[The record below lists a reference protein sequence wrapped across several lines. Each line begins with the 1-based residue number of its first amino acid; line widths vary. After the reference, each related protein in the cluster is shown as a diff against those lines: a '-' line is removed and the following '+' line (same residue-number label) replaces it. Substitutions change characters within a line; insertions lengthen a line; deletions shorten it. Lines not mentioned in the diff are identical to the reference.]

1 MATQDKASFRV
12 GVFVAV
18 LLAAAGALL
27 FLVGGAGDLLRRH
40 YTLNAAWGDVSGL
53 KSGAVVRL
61 AGWDVGEV
69 SAIRFSEDLGVKEIF
84 VELKIRE
91 DFQARIRKDSEARID
106 TVGVLGDKYVA
117 ISIGDPA
124 QPVLE
129 SGDWLNTRPQLDV
142 LSYTKKVTEIL
153 ESTSSIGTK
162 VDLMLGLEEEAE
174 QASLSRS
181 FDHLEELLKE
191 AKEGNG
197 LLHALVYDESMPRR
211 VNRTLANLEAMS
223 TDVRHSTTA
232 LRTGDGLAHHLIYG
246 SEGAELA
253 RDLGELATAIRT
265 IADDIQNEESLVH
278 ALIYDETKT
287 AILDDLAIASEELKR
302 TSVRVSS
309 GDGTLGM
316 LANDPAL
323 YEDLRA
329 LMGGAQRNKL
339 LRSMIRKTVE
349 RGEQELA
356 SPWAPV
362 GDADLSV
369 PPPAAE
375 PAAEEP

>member
-1 MATQDKASFRV
+1 MATQDNSSFRV
-12 GVFVAV
+12 GIFVAV
-18 LLAAAGALL
+18 LFAAAGALL
-27 FLVGGAGDLLRRH
+27 FVVGGAGDLLRSY
-40 YTLNAAWGDVSGL
+40 YTLNAAWEDVSGL

-69 SAIRFSEDLGVKEIF
+69 AAIRFSEDLGVKEVF
-84 VELKIRE
+84 VELKIQE

-129 SGDWLNTRPQLDV
+129 SGDWIDTRPQLDV

-153 ESTSSIGTK
+153 ESTSSIGNK
-162 VDLMLGLEEEAE
+162 VDLMLGIEEEAA

-181 FDHLEELLKE
+181 FDHLEELLLE
-191 AKEGNG
+191 AKQGDG
-197 LLHALVYDESMPRR
+197 LLHALIYDESMPRR

-223 TDVRHSTTA
+223 ADVRHTTHE
-232 LRTGDGLAHHLIYG
+232 LKTGDGLAHHLIYG
-246 SEGAELA
+246 NEGAQLA
-253 RDLGELATAIRT
+253 RELGALAKALST
-265 IADDIQNEESLVH
+265 IADDIQNEDSLVH
-278 ALIYDETKT
+278 ALIYDESKA
-287 AILDDLAIASEELKR
+287 AILDDLAVASAELKK
-302 TSVRVSS
+302 TSVAVSS
-309 GDGTLGM
+309 GEGTIGM

-339 LRSMIRKTVE
+339 LRSMIRRTVE
-349 RGEQELA
+349 KGEAEMA
-356 SPWAPV
+356 SPWEPV
-362 GDADLSV
+362 QDDGMDPAQTEAGDL
-369 PPPAAE
+369 
-375 PAAEEP
+375 